1 MASSSS
7 LPLLSWVSL
16 ENAASQG
23 KEERSEQSCL
33 CWISQN
39 THLGERRQSESE
51 GRSSRT
57 FERRETINQ
66 SVSIFVLFDP
76 RATTA
81 IVTPT
86 HRMSSSSSSA
96 SSSSSSSSTTDT
108 TKLLVNERQ
117 RGNPILSHIKN
128 VGWEF
133 TKEIVPDFV
142 LGYTGVVFLSIR
154 YHLLK
159 PNYIDLRLRELGQTF
174 RVRVLLVHIDDDN
187 NLKALHEINKICF
200 IREMTMIVCWSNQEG
215 ARYLETMKLYENKG
229 STSIQEKVETE
240 VVPQLNKVLTTVRSV
255 NKTDVMTLL
264 NSFGTL
270 AGICDADEDKLVLC
284 PGLGDKKSKRLYEA
298 LHAPFHTTKQPSTR
312 NIASG
317 SRQSSSSSSSSSRTY
332 PSVPVAVRGGYSE
345 AMLVSTEGVGTGSG
359 GYQMMTS
366 TLSSSIGT
374 SASLIG
380 TTGPT
385 VDKRVKRQITPVVAS
400 TLPPPP
406 PPP

>member
-1 MASSSS
+1 M
-7 LPLLSWVSL
+7 
-16 ENAASQG
+16 
-23 KEERSEQSCL
+23 
-33 CWISQN
+33 
-39 THLGERRQSESE
+39 HES
-51 GRSSRT
+51 RDL
-57 FERRETINQ
+57 INQ
-66 SVSIFVLFDP
+66 SVSKASVQVFLIQKVKQ
-76 RATTA
+76 
-81 IVTPT
+81 
-86 HRMSSSSSSA
+86 HCRMSSSSSS
-96 SSSSSSSSTTDT
+96 SSSSSAAAATGTDA
-108 TKLLVNERQ
+108 TKMLVNERQ
-117 RGNPILSHIKN
+117 RGNPVLSHIKN

-142 LGYTGVVFLSIR
+142 LGYTCVVFLSIR

-215 ARYLETMKLYENKG
+215 ARYLETLKLYENKG

-270 AGICDADEDKLVLC
+270 AGICDANEDKLVLC

-298 LHAPFHTTKQPSTR
+298 LHAPFHTSKQPSTR
-312 NIASG
+312 NNASG
-317 SRQSSSSSSSSSRTY
+317 SRQPSNSSSSSSSSSRAY
-332 PSVPVAVRGGYSE
+332 PSAPIAVRGGYSE
-345 AMLVSTEGVGTGSG
+345 AMVVSTEAGGTAGSG
-359 GYQMMTS
+359 SSGAYMMTS
-366 TLSSSIGT
+366 SSSSSAGT
-374 SASLIG
+374 SVSIGASLIG
-380 TTGPT
+380 ITTGPT
-385 VDKRVKRQITPVVAS
+385 VDKRVKRQITPVVAT

-406 PPP
+406 P